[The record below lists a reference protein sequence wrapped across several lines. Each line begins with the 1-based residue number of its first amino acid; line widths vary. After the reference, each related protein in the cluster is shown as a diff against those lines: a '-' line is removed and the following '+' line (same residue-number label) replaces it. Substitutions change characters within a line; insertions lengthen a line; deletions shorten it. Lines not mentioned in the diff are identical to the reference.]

1 MKKKIVLGALLIA
14 MAGIF
19 GGCGKAESETAAKST
34 GEASGTEA
42 VNESEAEN
50 AESGAKAIETQ
61 EADAG
66 ETKAVSQAAG
76 DEVITVSVGTMG
88 TYSPFSYVD
97 EKDYLTGYDI
107 EVLRKVEKVDP
118 SLHFEFTTG
127 PWESLFV
134 GLDSDKF
141 QMLANQISGTDER
154 REKYYLTQNP
164 YHTAVNQL
172 IVKKGRTDI
181 NGFEDL
187 VGKKIGLTVGD
198 AHNIEAEKWNE
209 ENGNSLTLVYYEED
223 ITTLLQEIVNG
234 KIDATLND
242 PAVAISKAEIQ
253 GLDVEPVGERLSE
266 TPVYFIFKQ
275 DELGKTLQ
283 EKIDTALGQLI
294 ESGELSKFS
303 TEWFGA
309 DYTPQGK

>member
-19 GGCGKAESETAAKST
+19 GGCGKAESETAAKSAEET
-34 GEASGTEA
+34 SAPEEI
-42 VNESEAEN
+42 NESEAEAGE
-50 AESGAKAIETQ
+50 AEAAENEETQ
-61 EADAG
+61 AAE
-66 ETKAVSQAAG
+66 ETAG

-97 EKDYLTGYDI
+97 ENDYLTGYDI
-107 EVLRKVEKVDP
+107 EVLRKVEEVDP

-154 REKYYLTQNP
+154 REKYYLTENP

-266 TPVYFIFKQ
+266 TPVFFIFKQ

-283 EKIDTALGQLI
+283 EKIDAALGQLI
-294 ESGELSKFS
+294 ESGELSTLS
-303 TEWFGA
+303 TEWFEA